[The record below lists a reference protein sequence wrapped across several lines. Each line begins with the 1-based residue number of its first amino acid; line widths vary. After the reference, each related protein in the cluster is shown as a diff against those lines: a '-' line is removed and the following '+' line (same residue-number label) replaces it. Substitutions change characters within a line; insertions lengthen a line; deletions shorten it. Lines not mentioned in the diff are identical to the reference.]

1 MRICLACQG
10 PIEGSTWNCNHC
22 GHTPPS
28 RDGVL
33 LFAPELADGS
43 SGFDAKF
50 FPGLA
55 SVEAGHFWFRARNR
69 LIQWAF
75 QRYFPQAA
83 SFLEIGCGTGYVLT
97 GMREAFPQLALSGS
111 EIFPEGLSFAAERL
125 PGTDLWQMDARRLP
139 FREELDVIGA
149 FDVLEHIEEDE
160 TVLAQMYQ
168 SVRPG
173 GGILLSVPQHAWLW
187 SETDV
192 AAHHVRRYEADD
204 LRAKVMRA
212 GFEILRATSFVSLL
226 LPPMWVSRLMQKN
239 KTQKLDA
246 SSEFA
251 ISPTLNRAF
260 EAVMAIERV
269 GIQAGLSFPAGG
281 SLLLA
286 ARKV

>member
-10 PIEGSTWNCNHC
+10 PIEGSTWNCTHC

-28 RDGVL
+28 RGGVL

-75 QRYFPQAA
+75 RRYFPQAA
-83 SFLEIGCGTGYVLT
+83 SFLEIGCGTGYVLA
-97 GMREAFPQLALSGS
+97 GMREAFPHLALSGS
-111 EIFPEGLSFAAERL
+111 EIFPEGLAFAAERL
-125 PGTDLWQMDARRLP
+125 PGTDLWQMDARHLP

-160 TVLAQMYQ
+160 AVLAQMYQ

-173 GGILLSVPQHAWLW
+173 GGILLSVPQHVWLW

-192 AAHHVRRYEADD
+192 AAHHVRRYEVND
-204 LRAKVMRA
+204 LRAKVTRA
-212 GFEILRATSFVSLL
+212 GFEVLRATSFVSLL
-226 LPPMWVSRLMQKN
+226 LPPMWLSRLMQKG
-239 KTQKLDA
+239 KTQKPNA

-251 ISPTLNRAF
+251 ISPALNRAF

-286 ARKV
+286 ARKI